1 MWQKISQLILRNRL
15 IITLFLLGMTIFLG
29 ANIFGKL
36 KLDNKFGAMLPKD
49 SPAQRD
55 YLNFKERYGEDGG
68 TFVGTSD
75 SPSLVTRTVA
85 SSVDA
90 GVVNS
95 VVVPS
100 AIIETVCTL
109 PAGLVCASE

>member
-1 MWQKISQLILRNRL
+1 MKTVEHRPI
-15 IITLFLLGMTIFLG
+15 G
-29 ANIFGKL
+29 AVHVLPPEKS
-36 KLDNKFGAMLPKD
+36 GAED
-49 SPAQRD
+49 SVF
-55 YLNFKERYGEDGG
+55 NGEDGG

-85 SSVDA
+85 SSVGA